1 MNLINFT
8 PSWLV
13 IFVFFRIFHFPRFT
27 IFWKWYCFLHIS
39 RTLHMDKKLSFVF
52 SHFRIFHTSI
62 TWKKCCVKRVNILIQ
77 RYYRWMPQ
85 KWNVLIFLPNFKVFE
100 KTISQ
105 LKNLKNTAFLF
116 FCQDFSY
123 FGYFL
128 SGPFGIIHVSK
139 ISILVL
145 IGFFGLLLQTIK
157 NLFKI

>member
-1 MNLINFT
+1 M
-8 PSWLV
+8 
-13 IFVFFRIFHFPRFT
+13 IFVFFRIFHFPRFP

-100 KTISQ
+100 KNNISIKKFKEYSISFFLPRFLLFWVLSFWAIWDNSLLQ
-105 LKNLKNTAFLF
+105 NLDSCSDRF
-116 FCQDFSY
+116 FF
-123 FGYFL
+123 
-128 SGPFGIIHVSK
+128 
-139 ISILVL
+139 SILVL
-145 IGFFGLLLQTIK
+145 LGFFGLLLQTIK